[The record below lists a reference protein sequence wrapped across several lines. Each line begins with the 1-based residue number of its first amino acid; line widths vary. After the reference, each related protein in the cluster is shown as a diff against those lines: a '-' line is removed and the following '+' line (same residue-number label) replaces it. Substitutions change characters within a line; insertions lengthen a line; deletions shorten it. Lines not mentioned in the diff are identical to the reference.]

1 IAAGPLGPRGHAG
14 RRPRGDFRSGEP
26 DDRPPGA
33 VLEELEVPDHR
44 HRLNNRKDVGTWGGG
59 PERPPPQVPPSPY
72 PGHMSLARR
81 LLIRASRSPWL
92 AEQFRRRAF
101 ARRAVRRFMPGEDLE
116 AALDAASRF
125 AAEHI
130 GAVLTELGEQVRSR
144 DEADAVRRHYLQV
157 LGEIE
162 RRRLGSHVSVK
173 LTHLGLESDAGGCRR
188 DVIALAARARG
199 A

>member
-1 IAAGPLGPRGHAG
+1 
-14 RRPRGDFRSGEP
+14 
-26 DDRPPGA
+26 PPGA

-72 PGHMSLARR
+72 LGPMSLARR

-116 AALDAASRF
+116 SALDAASRS
-125 AAEHI
+125 AVEHI
-130 GAVLTELGEQVRSR
+130 GSVLTELREQVRSR
-144 DEADAVRRHYLQV
+144 VEAAAVRRHYLHDPCDV
-157 LGEIE
+157 E
-162 RRRLGSHVSVK
+162 RLRLG
-173 LTHLGLESDAGGCRR
+173 T
-188 DVIALAARARG
+188 
-199 A
+199 

>member
-1 IAAGPLGPRGHAG
+1 MWALKPTPHIPR
-14 RRPRGDFRSGEP
+14 FF
-26 DDRPPGA
+26 
-33 VLEELEVPDHR
+33 LYFVP
-44 HRLNNRKDVGTWGGG
+44 
-59 PERPPPQVPPSPY
+59 
-72 PGHMSLARR
+72 MSLARR

-144 DEADAVRRHYLQV
+144 DEADAVRRHYLP
-157 LGEIE
+157 L
-162 RRRLGSHVSVK
+162 
-173 LTHLGLESDAGGCRR
+173 
-188 DVIALAARARG
+188 
-199 A
+199 